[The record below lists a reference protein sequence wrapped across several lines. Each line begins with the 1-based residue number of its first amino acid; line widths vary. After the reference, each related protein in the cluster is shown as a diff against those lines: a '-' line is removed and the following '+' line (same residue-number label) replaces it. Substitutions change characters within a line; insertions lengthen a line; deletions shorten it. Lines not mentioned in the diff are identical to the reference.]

1 MKTIDEL
8 EKYLEDECYSFVEL
22 TVGKHF
28 APEGIFIEKDGGR
41 YNFGYSERGNKII
54 LKSFQTEEDL
64 VEYSLAELKRDKW
77 SRAHLAAWL
86 WEESEIKAAQKEL
99 RDMNIVF
106 ERNDIP
112 NYRAGKRVYRIFVF
126 GRDIQKLE
134 EFKKKYF
141 KI

>member
-64 VEYSLAELKRDKW
+64 FLKEMIFPTTAQGNAFTAYLFLAGTYKNWKNLRKNILK
-77 SRAHLAAWL
+77 
-86 WEESEIKAAQKEL
+86 
-99 RDMNIVF
+99 
-106 ERNDIP
+106 
-112 NYRAGKRVYRIFVF
+112 
-126 GRDIQKLE
+126 
-134 EFKKKYF
+134 FKNH

>member
-1 MKTIDEL
+1 
-8 EKYLEDECYSFVEL
+8 
-22 TVGKHF
+22 
-28 APEGIFIEKDGGR
+28 
-41 YNFGYSERGNKII
+41 
-54 LKSFQTEEDL
+54 
-64 VEYSLAELKRDKW
+64 
-77 SRAHLAAWL
+77 
-86 WEESEIKAAQKEL
+86 
-99 RDMNIVF
+99 MNIVF